1 MHTIYGRDL
10 DLNLLRVFAVVADS
24 GSVTEAAS
32 RLYLTQPAVS
42 AALRRLRTAVG
53 APLFARSG
61 RGLVLTSR
69 GAKLREGLEPHLQ
82 PLVDAALAP
91 PVFDPM
97 TSERTLRLGLA
108 DSAELWLLPALL
120 RILGKEAPRIR
131 IVAIPVQFR
140 TVAAAF
146 ASGLEAAVTVA
157 DELPAGIRREPLV
170 TGQASRLER
179 KKAFTCLYDP
189 RHARLRTLTHDEYFA
204 HEHIVVSYN
213 GDLRG
218 IVEDTIGKTR
228 NIRCSVSSFAH
239 VGALIEGTSM
249 LATVPTLVADQILLV
264 RPHLKTK
271 PLPFVLQGAYA
282 ELLWP
287 VATDD
292 DGPCRFL
299 RSKILE
305 LTRGHRRS

>member
-1 MHTIYGRDL
+1 MRFMHTIYGRDL

-42 AALRRLRTAVG
+42 AALRRLTTAVG

-61 RGLVLTSR
+61 RGIVLTSR
-69 GAKLREGLEPHLQ
+69 GTRLRQGLEPHLQ

-91 PVFDPM
+91 PVFDPK
-97 TSERTLRLGLA
+97 TSERTIRLGLA
-108 DSAELWLLPALL
+108 DSAELWLLPRLL
-120 RILGKEAPRIR
+120 RVLATEAPRMR
-131 IVAIPVQFR
+131 LVAIPVQFR
-140 TVAAAF
+140 TVAAAL
-146 ASGLEAAVTVA
+146 ADGADAAVTVA
-157 DELPAGIRREPLV
+157 DELPAGIRRERLI
-170 TGQASRLER
+170 TGG
-179 KKAFTCLYDP
+179 FTCLYDP
-189 RHARLRTLTHDEYFA
+189 RHARLRTLTNDAYFA
-204 HEHIVVSYN
+204 REHIVVSYN

-218 IVEDTIGKTR
+218 IVEDVLGKTR
-228 NIRCSVSSFAH
+228 NIRCSISSFAH
-239 VGALIEGTSM
+239 LGALIEGTAM
-249 LATVPTLVADQILLV
+249 LATVPQLVADQIRVV

-271 PLPFVLQGAYA
+271 PLPFALEGSYS

-292 DGPCRFL
+292 DESCRFV

-305 LTRGHRRS
+305 IARDQLKRIG